1 MKKLLYFLF
10 AMIIA
15 VGLNACSPDD
25 DPMNEPPTE
34 IPENPDTP
42 DQSDNPENPDPD
54 DPDNP
59 DNLEPTTGKILIVYY
74 SFTNNVHTIVSDL
87 RTQIEADVIRVE
99 PTEKGL
105 DYAANNYAIGSAQ
118 IQAIRNYHRGSSA
131 LVEQYGGSFADF
143 SVQSRCGDGR
153 QTYRSD
159 RIEFKQRHQRR
170 GIGRQAVDSRWELPD
185 AEPLDSF
192 VSDIQ
197 LPFDDSPVAER
208 YRLYG
213 IKKRRYE
220 KDIPASDAACSCDDF
235 RRVQR
240 RER

>member
-1 MKKLLYFLF
+1 
-10 AMIIA
+10 
-15 VGLNACSPDD
+15 
-25 DPMNEPPTE
+25 MNEPPTE

-54 DPDNP
+54 DPDN
-59 DNLEPTTGKILIVYY
+59 LEPTTGKILIVYY
-74 SFTNNVHTIVSDL
+74 SFTITCIPRQRPAHAD
-87 RTQIEADVIRVE
+87 RADVIRVE

-118 IQAIRNYHRGSSA
+118 IQAIRNNPGSASSYPA
-131 LVEQYGGSFADF
+131 IDPVEVEFGRYGTIIVAAPLWWSNMAAPL
-143 SVQSRCGDGR
+143 
-153 QTYRSD
+153 QTFLFNHGAEMAGKRIGLIVSSSSSGISGVESD
-159 RIEFKQRHQRR
+159 ARR
-170 GIGRQAVDSRWELPD
+170 LIPRWELPD

-197 LPFDDSPVAER
+197 LPLDDSPVAER